1 MLVDGLCVQ
10 EHGGDLKDASFI
22 NVDGAVD
29 NLVIRNADVM
39 RNEDA
44 AAQGAFIRMHEHGR
58 VGRLELDNVRIERM
72 EAILDRREGAI
83 DALEMRNVRGSGVTN
98 EILTND

>member
-1 MLVDGLCVQ
+1 
-10 EHGGDLKDASFI
+10 
-22 NVDGAVD
+22 
-29 NLVIRNADVM
+29 M

-58 VGRLELDNVRIERM
+58 VGRLEWDNVRAERM

-83 DALEMRNVRGSGVTN
+83 DALEMRNVRGSGVTS
-98 EILTND
+98 EILTNG